1 LQKATA
7 ALEVWDTVIFHAYKN
22 TDASI
27 KNAKGIFTKYDAKF
41 GVLVAQM
48 TGLEDIDGCVS
59 SRDTE
64 VGDLIIRLH
73 QLVHAYDGSMAQN
86 NKLVE
91 FSWAAM
97 RANDNLA
104 KRLRQLLQSAFGTGL
119 FNCIRQLGH
128 PLRTVFTIVRAIG
141 TPGARRDVEVHF
153 GIPPNPHGKTITHKV
168 AGRKQLPNHD
178 QGHATTHLSTVIPAP
193 PREVHAAA
201 DSLGTGQDIGMYMQ
215 AVLVLVE
222 SVVRSI
228 PVPAGSHA
236 YYFFGF
242 VTCSNTGE
250 EKALREYYRTFLESS
265 QAPDILAE
273 KMIKALRCGT
283 LTGLIQ
289 NKGLNSLKTSH
300 PVLYNFLTTKPH
312 ERSSVYRLIQFVRDK
327 DNDNAAP
334 VLKRD
339 YGFRWCKQQ
348 HHVAFLKSVYEM
360 ILAQTEPMR
369 LHDACRF
376 GRLRELAIEVLGS
389 SNSEMDRLLVNDY
402 PYSTSGLDND
412 QGLERY
418 LEPQFKPSKK

>member
-1 LQKATA
+1 MDL
-7 ALEVWDTVIFHAYKN
+7 WDTIIFHAYKN

-27 KNAKGIFTKYDAKF
+27 KNAKEIFTKYDAKF
-41 GVLVAQM
+41 GILVAQM
-48 TGLEDIDGCVS
+48 LGLEDIDGCVS
-59 SRDTE
+59 SRDTG
-64 VGDLIIRLH
+64 VGDLVIRLY
-73 QLVHAYDGSMAQN
+73 QLFHAYDGSMAQN

-128 PLRTVFTIVRAIG
+128 PLRTLFTIVRAIG
-141 TPGARRDVEVHF
+141 SPGAQLDVKVHF
-153 GIPPNPHGKTITHKV
+153 GIPPKPCGKTINAPHKM
-168 AGRKQLPNHD
+168 AGRKQLLSHV
-178 QGHATTHLSTVIPAP
+178 QGHDTPNSSTVIPAQP
-193 PREVHAAA
+193 KEVHAAA
-201 DSLGTGQDIGMYMQ
+201 KPDLLATDQDIGRYVQ
-215 AVLVLVE
+215 AVLVLVK
-222 SVVRSI
+222 SVVNSTS
-228 PVPAGSHA
+228 VPATSHA
-236 YYFFGF
+236 YYYFGF
-242 VTCSNTGE
+242 VTCSNADE
-250 EKALREYYRTFLESS
+250 EEALREYYRTFLESS
-265 QAPDILAE
+265 PAPVTLME
-273 KMIKALRCGT
+273 RMITALRCGA

-289 NKGLNSLKTSH
+289 NKGLESLRTSH
-300 PVLYNFLTTKPH
+300 SALYDFLTIKPH
-312 ERSSVYRLIQFVRDK
+312 ERPSVYRLIQFIRDEG
-327 DNDNAAP
+327 NDNAAP

-360 ILAQTEPMR
+360 ILVRAEPMK

-376 GRLRELAIEVLGS
+376 GRLRELAVEVFGS